1 MFIVFPFHQ
10 LKRFYFLFSS
20 AFLHVKSF
28 CARAPSDFEYELN
41 MHCRRVFSS
50 PDIHISSFWIRIK
63 RQVMTLQFKSRNLYV
78 KTPARA
84 WIKCRGQIYIL
95 FKLILNINN
104 AANVVLHTAIKTK
117 VLVLFRSCC
126 LIGKSLKRVEV
137 PCLFYV
143 IWLKTIH
150 TLNYCY
156 YSIYLKNVE
165 CLKNNYHN
173 TGKTG
178 LYWFSRPPNY
188 TYQSCFYNHYPKN
201 E

>member
-1 MFIVFPFHQ
+1 MWVCPYKVSARDRP
-10 LKRFYFLFSS
+10 LASS
-20 AFLHVKSF
+20 MNET
-28 CARAPSDFEYELN
+28 CTAP
-41 MHCRRVFSS
+41 VFSS

-63 RQVMTLQFKSRNLYV
+63 RQVRLMAFKSRNLYV

-84 WIKCRGQIYIL
+84 WIKCRGRIYIL
-95 FKLILNINN
+95 LKLILNIKN
-104 AANVVLHTAIKTK
+104 AANVVLHTAIKTT

-137 PCLFYV
+137 SCLFYV

-150 TLNYCY
+150 TLNYYY
-156 YSIYLKNVE
+156 YSIYIKSVE

-178 LYWFSRPPNY
+178 LYWFSSELY
-188 TYQSCFYNHYPKN
+188 LSILFL
-201 E
+201 

>member
-1 MFIVFPFHQ
+1 MKHALQ
-10 LKRFYFLFSS
+10 
-20 AFLHVKSF
+20 
-28 CARAPSDFEYELN
+28 
-41 MHCRRVFSS
+41 RVFSS
-50 PDIHISSFWIRIK
+50 PDIHISSFWIRLK
-63 RQVMTLQFKSRNLYV
+63 RQVMSLYFKSRFKSRNLYV

-84 WIKCRGQIYIL
+84 WIKCRGRIYIL
-95 FKLILNINN
+95 LKLILNIKN

-117 VLVLFRSCC
+117 VLVLFRSC

-150 TLNYCY
+150 TLNYYY
-156 YSIYLKNVE
+156 YSIYIKSVE
-165 CLKNNYHN
+165 CLENNYHN

-188 TYQSCFYNHYPKN
+188 TYQSCFYNHYHSKN